1 MTANFVEPPRH
12 PYRTFLN
19 FPLVT
24 DLDSLKADV
33 AILGLP
39 YGAPY
44 RMSEVTN
51 DQTNAPTAVR
61 VASERLSQALD
72 RYDFDIGGP
81 LFAGKTIRA
90 VDCGDVVANPWEMTA
105 HYRNAEAAAKKIL
118 ERAGM
123 LISIGGDH
131 GVPIPIFRALEKH
144 GPITMV
150 HVDAHLDWRDEV
162 NGVKEGYSNP
172 FRRASEMK
180 WIEGMIQIGLRS
192 QGSARPQDVADAK
205 AYGSQ
210 IFTSFDVLEQGMDA
224 VLKRIPDGRRYYLS
238 IDADGVDPA
247 VMPGVIA
254 PCPGGLQ
261 YYHMRTLIHGLV
273 RKGRVVG
280 MDIVEIS
287 PKLDHNDLTSIAAG
301 RFIINLIG
309 TAVRAGYFG

>member
-1 MTANFVEPPRH
+1 MPEPLVQPPRH
-12 PYRTFLN
+12 PYRTFLD

-24 DLDSLKADV
+24 DLDGLKADI

-51 DQTNAPTAVR
+51 DQTNAPTAIR

-72 RYDFDIGGP
+72 RHDFDIGGP
-81 LFAGKTIRA
+81 LFAGKPIRA
-90 VDCGDVVANPWEMTA
+90 VDCGDVIADPWDMAA
-105 HYRNAEAAAKKIL
+105 HYRKAEAAAKSIL

-180 WIEGMIQIGLRS
+180 WFEGMIQIGLRA
-192 QGSARPQDVADAK
+192 QGSARPQDIADAK

-210 IFTSFDVLEQGMDA
+210 IFTSYDVLEQGMNA
-224 VLKRIPDGRRYYLS
+224 VLERIPDGRRYYLS
-238 IDADGVDPA
+238 IDADGVDPS

-261 YYHMRTLIHGLV
+261 YHHMRSLIHGLV

-280 MDIVEIS
+280 MDIVEIC

-309 TAVRAGYFG
+309 MAARAGHFG

>member
-1 MTANFVEPPRH
+1 MPESLVQPPRH
-12 PYRTFLN
+12 PYQTFLN

-24 DLDSLKADV
+24 DLDTLQADV
-33 AILGLP
+33 AVLGLP

-51 DQTNAPTAVR
+51 DQSNAPTAVR

-72 RYDFDIGGP
+72 RYDFDLGGP
-81 LFAGKTIRA
+81 LFAGKDIRA
-90 VDCGDVVANPWEMTA
+90 VDCGDVVADPWDMTA

-118 ERAGM
+118 DRARL

-144 GPITMV
+144 GPITLV

-180 WIEGMIQIGLRS
+180 WIEGMVQIGLRA
-192 QGSARPQDVADAK
+192 QGSARPQDVADAQ

-210 IFTSFDVLEQGMDA
+210 IVSSYEVLERGMEA
-224 VLKRIPDGRRYYLS
+224 VLARIPDGRRYYLS
-238 IDADGVDPA
+238 IDADGVDPS
-247 VMPGVIA
+247 VMPAVIA
-254 PCPGGLQ
+254 PCPGGLL
-261 YYHMRTLIHGLV
+261 YHHMRALIHGLV
-273 RKGRVVG
+273 QKGRVVG
-280 MDIVEIS
+280 MDVVEIA

-309 TAVRAGYFG
+309 MAVRAGYFG

>member
-1 MTANFVEPPRH
+1 MPERLVEPPRH

-24 DLDSLKADV
+24 DLDALKADI

-51 DQTNAPTAVR
+51 DQSNAPTHVR

-81 LFAGKTIRA
+81 LFAGKNIRA
-90 VDCGDVVANPWEMTA
+90 VDCGDVTADPWDMGA

-118 ERAGM
+118 AHAGL

-131 GVPIPIFRALEKH
+131 GVPITVFRALEAH
-144 GPITMV
+144 GPITLV

-162 NGVKEGYSNP
+162 EGVKEGYSNP
-172 FRRASEMK
+172 FRRASEMR
-180 WIEGMIQIGLRS
+180 WIEGMVQIGLRA
-192 QGSARPQDVADAK
+192 QGSARPQDVADAQ

-210 IFTSFDVLEQGMDA
+210 IVTADEVIEQGMAA
-224 VLKRIPDGRRYYLS
+224 VLARIPDGRRYYLS
-238 IDADGVDPA
+238 IDADGVDPSVMPA
-247 VMPGVIA
+247 VMA
-254 PCPGGLQ
+254 PCPGGLLHH
-261 YYHMRTLIHGLV
+261 HMRALIHGLV

-280 MDIVEIS
+280 MDIVEIA
-287 PKLDHNDLTSIAAG
+287 PRYDHNDLTAIAAG
-301 RFIINLIG
+301 RLIMNLMG
-309 TAVRAGYFG
+309 MAVRAGYFE

>member
-1 MTANFVEPPRH
+1 MMCVFECLGAPTCHSAGAGHQWAAPPSPAKQQPGEPMPETLVQPPRH
-12 PYRTFLN
+12 PYQTFLN

-24 DLDSLKADV
+24 ELDRPDAHI

-61 VASERLSQALD
+61 VASARLAQALD
-72 RYDFDIGGP
+72 RHDFDIGGP
-81 LFAGKTIRA
+81 LFAGKAIRV
-90 VDCGDVVANPWEMTA
+90 VDCGDVVADPRDMNA

-118 ERAGM
+118 ARAGM

-180 WIEGMIQIGLRS
+180 WIEGMFQIGLR
-192 QGSARPQDVADAK
+192 ARA
-205 AYGSQ
+205 
-210 IFTSFDVLEQGMDA
+210 
-224 VLKRIPDGRRYYLS
+224 RRGRRS
-238 IDADGVDPA
+238 WP
-247 VMPGVIA
+247 MPRPTA
-254 PCPGGLQ
+254 
-261 YYHMRTLIHGLV
+261 R
-273 RKGRVVG
+273 RS
-280 MDIVEIS
+280 S
-287 PKLDHNDLTSIAAG
+287 PPTTCWN
-301 RFIINLIG
+301 
-309 TAVRAGYFG
+309 RAWRRC